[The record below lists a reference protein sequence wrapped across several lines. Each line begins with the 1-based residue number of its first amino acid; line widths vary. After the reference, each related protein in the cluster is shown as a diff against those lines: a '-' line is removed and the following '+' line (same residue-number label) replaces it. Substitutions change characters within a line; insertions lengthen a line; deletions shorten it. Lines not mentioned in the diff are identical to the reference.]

1 MPVMSCAEDDD
12 FTCSCKIL
20 SIESQNVVS
29 TVNGIY
35 FNIPYTLNIP
45 SEKFSNLLIN
55 PHIFRTSTKQVLRVL
70 II

>member
-1 MPVMSCAEDDD
+1 MPVMSWAEDDD

-20 SIESQNVVS
+20 SIESQNVYG
-29 TVNGIY
+29 NGIY